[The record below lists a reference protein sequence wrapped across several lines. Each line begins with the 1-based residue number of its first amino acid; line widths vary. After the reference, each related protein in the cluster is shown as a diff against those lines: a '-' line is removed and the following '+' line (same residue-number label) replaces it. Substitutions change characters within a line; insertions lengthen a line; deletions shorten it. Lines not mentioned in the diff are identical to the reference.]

1 MAKTWFFEFINI
13 WKKISQTKNVDETVE
28 HQKLILKIFIIISII
43 CFTILSLMRLLDWL
57 TNLPSHC
64 LPLISKFLIL
74 LAFIGLFKLT
84 RSGKIKTISWLLI
97 ILYWVTI
104 LYFFIFWGID
114 SPAALIISILIII
127 SGGILI
133 GEKLVLANT
142 VITSLFLIT
151 LTELQASGKIKLSN
165 YSHYH
170 SHVFCDIF
178 TYIILLITT
187 AAVIWIFCHEIKKS
201 LNQARRSELELR
213 QEKDN
218 LENKILTRTRE
229 LRQLETEK
237 IYQLYRLAELGR
249 LSSGIFHDL
258 VNPLTAISLN
268 LEQIKNEGNYK
279 ILAAK
284 SYLHQALL
292 AAKKMAELIA
302 SIKKQIRQDNQP
314 GNFLLNQEI
323 EQIMQILA
331 YKARQAKVIL
341 IFKTTKEIYYQGETI
356 KFGQIIIN
364 LLANAIEAC
373 VENSENNQAKNLEET
388 KNEVKIYLE
397 KNKNNITVKVKDNGI
412 GIAPENIKKIFEP
425 FFSTKKAEGYGLGLG
440 LSSTKNIIE
449 QYFSGQIEV
458 RSELNV
464 GTLFI
469 VKLPLITKKML

>member
-13 WKKISQTKNVDETVE
+13 WKKISQAKNIEETAE
-28 HQKLILKIFIIISII
+28 HQKLILKIIILLSII
-43 CFTILSLMRLLDWL
+43 GFATLSLMRLFDWL

-64 LPLISKFLIL
+64 LPLISKFLLL

-84 RSGKIKTISWLLI
+84 RSGKIKTVSWLLI
-97 ILYWVTI
+97 ILYWITI
-104 LYFFIFWGID
+104 LYFFIFWGAD
-114 SPAALIISILIII
+114 SPPALIISILIII

-142 VITSLFLIT
+142 AITSVFLII
-151 LTELQASGKIKLSN
+151 LTELQVSGKIKLDN
-165 YSHYH
+165 YNHYH
-170 SHVFCDIF
+170 PHGFCNVF
-178 TYIILLITT
+178 TYIILLIIT
-187 AAVIWIFCHEIKKS
+187 ATIVWLFCQEIKKS
-201 LNQARRSELELR
+201 LNRARHSELELQR
-213 QEKDN
+213 EKEN
-218 LENKILTRTRE
+218 LEIKILTRTRE

-258 VNPLTAISLN
+258 VNPLTAVSLN
-268 LEQIKNEGNYK
+268 LEQIKNEKDYK

-284 SYLHQALL
+284 SYLQQALL
-292 AAKKMAELIA
+292 ATRKMAELIA
-302 SIKKQIRQDNQP
+302 SIKKQIRQDNQTE
-314 GNFLLNQEI
+314 NFLLNQEI

-341 IFKTTKEIYYQGETI
+341 ILKTTKEIYYRGETI

-373 VENSENNQAKNLEET
+373 TENSEKNKEKNLKEI
-388 KNEVKIYLE
+388 KSEVEIYLK
-397 KNKNNITVKVKDNGI
+397 KNKENIIIEVKDNGI
-412 GIAPENIKKIFEP
+412 GIAPENINKIFEP

-449 QYFSGQIEV
+449 QCFSGQIEV
-458 RSELNV
+458 KSELNV
-464 GTLFI
+464 GTIFI
-469 VKLPLITKKML
+469 VKLPLTSRKMI